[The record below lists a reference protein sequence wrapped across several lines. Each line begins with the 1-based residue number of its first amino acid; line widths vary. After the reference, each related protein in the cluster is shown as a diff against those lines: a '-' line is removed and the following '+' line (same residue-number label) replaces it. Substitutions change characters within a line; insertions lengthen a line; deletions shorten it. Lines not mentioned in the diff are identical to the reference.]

1 MAVIML
7 LVILLYLPDRTNI
20 INVRRNID
28 DAKKLV
34 GFSYDRFEMDTASSA
49 RIDSVEF
56 FKENRERVSSATIA
70 T

>member
-1 MAVIML
+1 MAVILL
-7 LVILLYLPDRTNI
+7 LVILLYLLDRKNI
-20 INVRRNID
+20 INVRRKVD

-34 GFSYDRFEMDTASSA
+34 GFSYNHFETDTASSA

-56 FKENRERVSSATIA
+56 FKENREPVSSATIA